1 MQLLVKLNC
10 CKTLTQASIG
20 LRAVVSATESLSFQ
34 RGRELRVTE
43 RSEEKSRFWHI
54 KPFLAQSLTESER
67 VREGKVTP

>member
-43 RSEEKSRFWHI
+43 RSEEKKAGFG
-54 KPFLAQSLTESER
+54 T
-67 VREGKVTP
+67 